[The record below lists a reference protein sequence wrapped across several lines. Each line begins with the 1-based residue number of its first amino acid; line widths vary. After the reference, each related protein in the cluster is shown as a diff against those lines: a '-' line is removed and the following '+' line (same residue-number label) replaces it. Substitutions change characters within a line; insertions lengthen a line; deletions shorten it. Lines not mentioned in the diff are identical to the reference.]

1 MYFSD
6 YKQHPI
12 RTVKPSLLWEYDL
25 TTFDY
30 QAMRRVVVQ
39 RVIERGWPDDFY
51 AIFNLY
57 GEDGVKEAM
66 KEITYLNDMD
76 MNFVHVVFDI
86 PLDQLKCYQN
96 KKDRPAHWNS

>member
-1 MYFSD
+1 VYFSD

-12 RTVKPSLLWEYDL
+12 TEVKPSLLWEYDL
-25 TTFDY
+25 TEFDY

-57 GEDGVKEAM
+57 GEDEVYQAVKEIA
-66 KEITYLNDMD
+66 YLNPIDL
-76 MNFVHVVFDI
+76 NFVHVVFGI
-86 PLDQLKCYQN
+86 PLEELKCYQN
-96 KKDRPAHWNS
+96 KDKPGHWKS